1 MLYLLDWAVAI
12 LTCSYALLLLAYRF
26 WYGKMRV
33 FQTDALEQSNQ
44 NEWVRQ
50 DQSPTQFTV
59 IIPARNEAANI
70 KACVDS
76 ILAQDYPADAFEI
89 IVIDDFSEDDTAFI
103 VNALNAQFPQV
114 RLLKLA
120 DHCKDGETLAYKKKA
135 IEIAVSVAKGNWI
148 VTTDADCIVPK
159 KCLSLYHAYIQ
170 VHQPSFVAAPV
181 MFIKTAGIL
190 NQFQLLDFL
199 ALQGITA
206 AAVGAGKHSMSN
218 GANLAFEKTA
228 FIAVGGYQGVDHIA
242 SGDDM
247 FLMHKMKQTLHKPV
261 GYLFHPDAIV
271 LTAAMDTW
279 KGFIM
284 QRIRWASKAR
294 YYDDRSITL
303 VLTLVYLFNLS
314 FLLLALLGSWSTLII
329 ALAFKTFFE
338 LFFLDPVAAFF
349 KLKPELRYF
358 VFYQPI
364 HIVYNIAAG
373 LFGQLKTYSWKGRKV
388 K

>member
-1 MLYLLDWAVAI
+1 MEYLLDWVVAI
-12 LTCSYALLLLAYRF
+12 LTVMYAGILLAYRYWF
-26 WYGKMRV
+26 GKMQL
-33 FQTDALEQSNQ
+33 FQFNQIEQFGPS
-44 NEWVRQ
+44 
-50 DQSPTQFTV
+50 QSATQFTV
-59 IIPARNEAANI
+59 IIPARNEAVNI

-76 ILAQDYPADAFEI
+76 ILNQDYPKEAFEI

-103 VNALNAQFPQV
+103 VNAISQQYPQV

-120 DHCKDGETLAYKKKA
+120 DHCKEGATLAYKKKA
-135 IEIAVSVAKGNWI
+135 IEIAVAVAKGDWI
-148 VTTDADCIVPK
+148 LTTDADCIVPK
-159 KCLSLYHAYIQ
+159 KWLLLYNAYIQ
-170 VHQPSFVAAPV
+170 ANQPCFVAAPV

-218 GANLAFEKTA
+218 GANLGFEKTA

-294 YYDDRSITL
+294 YYDDRSITM

-314 FLLLALLGSWSTLII
+314 FILLALMGSWSSLII
-329 ALAFKTFFE
+329 ALGFKTFFE
-338 LFFLDPVAAFF
+338 LFFLDPVAKFF
-349 KLKPELRYF
+349 KLQPELKYF
-358 VFYQPI
+358 IFYQPI

>member
-1 MLYLLDWAVAI
+1 MDYLLDWAVAI
-12 LTCSYALLLLAYRF
+12 LTIMYAVILMAYRF
-26 WYGKMRV
+26 WFGKMRV
-33 FQTDALEQSNQ
+33 FQLNQIDHVRPEQSN
-44 NEWVRQ
+44 
-50 DQSPTQFTV
+50 TQFTV

-70 KACVDS
+70 KACVES
-76 ILAQDYPADAFEI
+76 ILNQDYPTDAFEI

-103 VNALNAQFPQV
+103 VHALSQQSPQV

-120 DHCKDGETLAYKKKA
+120 DHCKEGETLAYKKKA
-135 IEIAVSVAKGNWI
+135 IEIAVAQAKGDWI
-148 VTTDADCIVPK
+148 LTTDADCIVPTRW
-159 KCLSLYHAYIQ
+159 LFLYNAYIQ
-170 VHQPSFVAAPV
+170 ANQPSFVAAPV

-218 GANLAFEKTA
+218 GANLGFEKAA

-294 YYDDRSITL
+294 YYDDRSITM
-303 VLTLVYLFNLS
+303 VLTLVYFFNLS
-314 FLLLALLGSWSTLII
+314 FVCLAFMGSWSTLLI

-338 LFFLDPVAAFF
+338 LFFLDPVAKFF
-349 KLKPELRYF
+349 KLQPELKYF

>member
-1 MLYLLDWAVAI
+1 MVYLLDWAVAI
-12 LTCSYALLLLAYRF
+12 LTILYAGILLAYRYWF
-26 WYGKMRV
+26 GKMRL
-33 FQTDALEQSNQ
+33 FQLNQIEQ
-44 NEWVRQ
+44 VRPEQ
-50 DQSPTQFTV
+50 AVTHFTV

-70 KACVDS
+70 KACVES
-76 ILAQDYPADAFEI
+76 ILAQDYPSAAFEI

-103 VNALNAQFPQV
+103 VQALSQQFPQV
-114 RLLKLA
+114 RLLQLK
-120 DHCKDGETLAYKKKA
+120 DHCKEGETLAYKKKA
-135 IEIAVSVAKGNWI
+135 IEIAVSVAKGDWI
-148 VTTDADCIVPK
+148 LTTDADCIVPTRW
-159 KCLSLYHAYIQ
+159 LFLYNAYIQ
-170 VHQPSFVAAPV
+170 EQQPSFVAAPV

-218 GANLAFEKTA
+218 GANLGFEKAA

-294 YYDDRSITL
+294 YYDDRSITV

-338 LFFLDPVAAFF
+338 LFFLEPVAKFF
-349 KLKPELRYF
+349 KMKPELRF
-358 VFYQPI
+358 FACYQPI

>member
-1 MLYLLDWAVAI
+1 MEYLLDWAVVI
-12 LTCSYALLLLAYRF
+12 LTIMYAIVLMAYRF
-26 WYGKMRV
+26 WFGKMGV
-33 FQTDALEQSNQ
+33 FQLNQIEQVRPEQSA
-44 NEWVRQ
+44 
-50 DQSPTQFTV
+50 TQFTV

-76 ILAQDYPADAFEI
+76 ILNQDYPAAAFEI

-103 VNALNAQFPQV
+103 VHALSQQYPQL

-120 DHCKDGETLAYKKKA
+120 DHCKEGETLAYKKKA
-135 IEIAVSVAKGNWI
+135 IEIAVAQAKGDWI
-148 VTTDADCIVPK
+148 LTTDADCIVPSRW
-159 KCLSLYHAYIQ
+159 LLLYNAYIHQ
-170 VHQPSFVAAPV
+170 HQPCFVAAPV

-190 NQFQLLDFL
+190 NQFQVLDFL

-218 GANLAFEKTA
+218 GANLGFEKAA

-261 GYLFHPDAIV
+261 GYLFHPDVIV

-294 YYDDRSITL
+294 YYDDHSITM
-303 VLTLVYLFNLS
+303 VLTLVYFFNLS
-314 FLLLALLGSWSTLII
+314 FICLALMGSWSTLLI

-338 LFFLDPVAAFF
+338 LFFLDPVAKFF
-349 KLKPELRYF
+349 QLQPELKYF

>member
-1 MLYLLDWAVAI
+1 MEYLLDWVIAV
-12 LTCSYALLLLAYRF
+12 LTVMYAVILLAYRYWF
-26 WYGKMRV
+26 GKMRL
-33 FQTDALEQSNQ
+33 FQFNQIEQLGPT
-44 NEWVRQ
+44 
-50 DQSPTQFTV
+50 QSTTQFTV

-76 ILAQDYPADAFEI
+76 ILAQDYPKEAFEI

-103 VNALNAQFPQV
+103 VNALSQQYPQV

-135 IEIAVSVAKGNWI
+135 IEIAVAVAKGDWI
-148 VTTDADCIVPK
+148 LTTDADCIVPSTW
-159 KCLSLYHAYIQ
+159 LLLYNAYIQ
-170 VHQPSFVAAPV
+170 QHQPCFVAAPV
-181 MFIKTAGIL
+181 MFIKTSGIL
-190 NQFQLLDFL
+190 NQFQVLDFL

-218 GANLAFEKTA
+218 GANLGFEKTA

-247 FLMHKMKQTLHKPV
+247 FLMHKMRQTLHKPV
-261 GYLFHPDAIV
+261 GYLFHPNAIV
-271 LTAAMDTW
+271 MTAAMDTW

-294 YYDDRSITL
+294 YYDDRSITM
-303 VLTLVYLFNLS
+303 VLTVVYFFNLS
-314 FLLLALLGSWSTLII
+314 FILLALMGSWSSLII
-329 ALAFKTFFE
+329 ALGFKTFFE
-338 LFFLDPVAAFF
+338 LFFLDPVAKFF
-349 KLKPELRYF
+349 KLQPELRYF

-373 LFGQLKTYSWKGRKV
+373 LFGQLKTYSWKGRTV

>member
-1 MLYLLDWAVAI
+1 MYYLLDWVVAI
-12 LTCSYALLLLAYRF
+12 LTCLYAGLLLAYRYWF
-26 WYGKMRV
+26 GKMRV
-33 FQTDALEQSNQ
+33 FQLNQIELVRPEQT
-44 NEWVRQ
+44 
-50 DQSPTQFTV
+50 PIQFTV

-76 ILAQDYPADAFEI
+76 ILAQDYPMDAFEI
-89 IVIDDFSEDDTAFI
+89 IVIDDFSDDDTAFI
-103 VNALNAQFPQV
+103 VNALHAQFPQV
-114 RLLKLA
+114 RLLQLA

-135 IEIAVSVAKGNWI
+135 IEIAVSVAKGDWI
-148 VTTDADCIVPK
+148 VTTDADCIAPTRW
-159 KCLSLYHAYIQ
+159 LFLYNAYIQ
-170 VHQPSFVAAPV
+170 QYQPAFVAAPV

-206 AAVGAGKHSMSN
+206 AAVSAGKHSMSN
-218 GANLAFEKTA
+218 GANLGFEKAA

-271 LTAAMDTW
+271 LTTAMDTW
-279 KGFIM
+279 KGFIL

-294 YYDDRSITL
+294 YYDDRSITW

-314 FLLLALLGSWSTLII
+314 FVLLALMGSWSTLMI

-338 LFFLDPVAAFF
+338 LCFLDPVAAFF

-373 LFGQLKTYSWKGRKV
+373 LFGQFKTYSWKGRKV

>member
-1 MLYLLDWAVAI
+1 MEYLLDWVVAI
-12 LTCSYALLLLAYRF
+12 LTVLYAVILLAYRYWF
-26 WYGKMRV
+26 GKMRL
-33 FQTDALEQSNQ
+33 FQLNQIEALSPEQTT
-44 NEWVRQ
+44 
-50 DQSPTQFTV
+50 TQFTV
-59 IIPARNEAANI
+59 IIPARNEAVNI
-70 KACVDS
+70 KACVDN
-76 ILAQDYPADAFEI
+76 ILNQDYPSDAFEI

-103 VNALNAQFPQV
+103 VQALSQQYPQV
-114 RLLKLA
+114 RLLQLK
-120 DHCKDGETLAYKKKA
+120 DHCKEGETLAYKKKA
-135 IEIAVSVAKGNWI
+135 IEIAVTVAKGDWI
-148 VTTDADCIVPK
+148 LTTDADCIVPK
-159 KCLSLYHAYIQ
+159 KWLHLYNAYIQ
-170 VHQPSFVAAPV
+170 EYQPSFVAAPV

-218 GANLAFEKTA
+218 GANLGFEKTA

-294 YYDDRSITL
+294 YYDDRSITM
-303 VLTLVYLFNLS
+303 VLTLVYFFNLS
-314 FLLLALLGSWSTLII
+314 FICLALLGSWSSLFI

-338 LFFLDPVAAFF
+338 LFFLESVAKFF
-349 KLKPELRYF
+349 KMQPELKYF